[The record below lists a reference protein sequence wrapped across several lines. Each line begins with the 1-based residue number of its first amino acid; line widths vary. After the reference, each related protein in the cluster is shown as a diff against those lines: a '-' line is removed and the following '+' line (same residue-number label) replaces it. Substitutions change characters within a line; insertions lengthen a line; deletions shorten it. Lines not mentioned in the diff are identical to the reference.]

1 MGLSKRARAIEPS
14 GTQAMTQRIRDL
26 KRQGKNVLAFS
37 SGEPD
42 FPTPEHISR
51 AGQEAI
57 VKGYTKYAP
66 VAGIPELKEAVCDHL
81 KEYYSLA
88 YHPEQILVSN
98 GAKQVLIEAMIA
110 LLDPGDEVIIP
121 VPCWVSYPE
130 QVKLA
135 GGVPVLIERRME
147 DDFRLRP
154 ERVKEKITPRTK
166 LIILCNPDN
175 PTGAVMKEEDL
186 RGIAEL
192 AVRHR
197 FYVLSDEIYSRL
209 IYDGHK
215 HVSFGSFSPEVYR
228 QTITVN
234 GFSKAYSMT
243 GWRLGYAA
251 GPKEIIRAM
260 SDIQGHFTTGAN
272 TPSMHA
278 GVAALRG
285 PQDTVEKMRQEFDRR
300 RKTMVQRVKGM
311 KGLRVKVPQ
320 GAFYVYPEVSSWFGR
335 KIGGKEIRGSMD
347 FCSAMVE
354 EAGIGLVP
362 GVGFLQEGFVRI
374 TYACSMEEI
383 VEGMNRMEKCLSAGQ
398 S

>member
-1 MGLSKRARAIEPS
+1 MGLSKRARNIEPS

-42 FPTPEHISR
+42 FPTPDHIAR
-51 AGQEAI
+51 AGHEAI
-57 VKGYTKYAP
+57 DKGFTKYAP
-66 VAGIPELKEAVCDHL
+66 VAGIPELREAVCDHL
-81 KEYYSLA
+81 QDFYSLS
-88 YHPEQILVSN
+88 YKPEQILVSN
-98 GAKQVLIEAMIA
+98 GAKQVLIEAMSA

-135 GGVPVLIERRME
+135 DGVPVLIERKQE
-147 DDFRLRP
+147 EDFRLRP
-154 ERVKEKITPRTK
+154 EQVREKITPRTK
-166 LIILCNPDN
+166 MMILCNPDN
-175 PTGAVMKEEDL
+175 PTGGVMKEEDL

-215 HVSFGSFSPEVYR
+215 HVSFGSFSPEVYQ
-228 QTITVN
+228 QTITIN

-251 GPKEIIRAM
+251 GPREIIKAM
-260 SDIQGHFTTGAN
+260 SEVQGHFTSGAN
-272 TPSMHA
+272 TISQYA
-278 GVAALRG
+278 GIAAIRG
-285 PQDTVEKMRQEFDRR
+285 PQDTVEQMRQEFDRR
-300 RKTMVQRVKGM
+300 RKAMVQRLKGM
-311 KGLRVKVPQ
+311 KALRVNVPQ
-320 GAFYVYPEVSSWFGR
+320 GAFYVYPEVSSWFGK
-335 KIGGKEIRGSMD
+335 KIGGFEIRGSRE
-347 FCSAMVE
+347 FCSALVE

-362 GVGFLQEGFVRI
+362 GVGFLQEGFVRL

-383 VEGMNRMEKCLSAGQ
+383 VEGMNRMGNCLGSSG
-398 S
+398 